1 MAESANH
8 QETRKT
14 KAVFA
19 VLAGIVRPAMN
30 ALMGKTWKGFETLP
44 EGGFILCVNH
54 TTKIDPLVVGHAV
67 YSHGRLPRWLAKES
81 LFNIPVLGWAL
92 KNTGQVPVARKS
104 STAGDSLHAAREVLD
119 AGGVI
124 VIYPEGTLTRDPN
137 LWPMKGHSGAAR
149 LALQTGAPVV
159 PMAHWGDQEL
169 LPRYGKTLSLFPRKH
184 VVVSVGPIVD
194 LDDLRDGPRTRSV
207 LQEATDRIMGRIT
220 GLQAELRG
228 ETPPSSFWDPAAHG
242 QAATGSGYEK
252 RNPEP
257 KDKNNP
263 A

>member
-1 MAESANH
+1 MAESANQ

-14 KAVFA
+14 KTVFA

-30 ALMGKTWKGFETLP
+30 ALIGKTWKGFESLP

-54 TTKIDPLVVGHAV
+54 TTKIDPLVVGHAL

-81 LFNIPVLGWAL
+81 LFTAPVIGWVM
-92 KNTGQVPVARKS
+92 KSTGQVPVARKS
-104 STAGDSLHAAREVLD
+104 SSAGESLLAAKQVLD

-124 VIYPEGTLTRDPN
+124 VIYPEGTLTREPN
-137 LWPMKGHSGAAR
+137 LWPMKGHTGAAR

-159 PMAHWGDQEL
+159 PLAHWGDQEL
-169 LPRYGKTLSLFPRKH
+169 LPRYGKKLSLFPRKH
-184 VVVSVGPIVD
+184 VVVSVGQEVD
-194 LDDLRDGPRTRSV
+194 LDDLRGGPRTRSI

-228 ETPPSSFWDPAAHG
+228 ETPPASFWDPAEHG
-242 QAATGSGYEK
+242 QAATGSRYETK
-252 RNPEP
+252 KPTTD
-257 KDKNNP
+257 DKNKP

>member
-1 MAESANH
+1 MAESANQ

-14 KAVFA
+14 KTVFA
-19 VLAGIVRPAMN
+19 VLAGIVRPALN
-30 ALMGKTWKGFETLP
+30 ALIGKTWKGFESLP

-54 TTKIDPLVVGHAV
+54 STKIDPLVVGHAL

-81 LFNIPVLGWAL
+81 LFTAPVIGWVM
-92 KNTGQVPVARKS
+92 KSTGQVPVARKS
-104 STAGDSLHAAREVLD
+104 SSAGESLLAAKQVLD

-124 VIYPEGTLTRDPN
+124 VIYPEGTLTRDPE
-137 LWPMKGHSGAAR
+137 LWPMKGHTGAAR

-169 LPRYGKTLSLFPRKH
+169 LPRYGKKLSLIPRKH
-184 VVVSVGPIVD
+184 VVVSVGTEVD
-194 LDDLRDGPRTRSV
+194 LDDLRGGPRTRSI

-228 ETPPSSFWDPAAHG
+228 ETPPESFWDPAEHG
-242 QAATGSGYEK
+242 QAATGSRYENT
-252 RNPEP
+252 NPP
-257 KDKNNP
+257 TDDKNKP

>member
-1 MAESANH
+1 MGESTIE
-8 QETRKT
+8 QESGKT

-30 ALMGKTWKGFETLP
+30 ALIGKTWKGFDTLP
-44 EGGFILCVNH
+44 QGGFILCVNH
-54 TTKIDPLVVGHAV
+54 TTKIDPLVVGHAL

-81 LFNIPVLGWAL
+81 LFTAPVIGWVM

-104 STAGDSLHAAREVLD
+104 SSAGDSLVAAKRVLD

-137 LWPMKGHSGAAR
+137 LWPMKGHTGAAR

-169 LPRYGKTLSLFPRKH
+169 LPRYGKKMSLFPRKH
-184 VVVSVGPIVD
+184 VVVTVGEEVN
-194 LDDLRDGPRTRSV
+194 LDDLRQGPRTRSV

-220 GLQAELRG
+220 ALQAELRG
-228 ETPPSSFWDPAAHG
+228 ETPPTSFWDPAEHG
-242 QAATGSGYEK
+242 QAATGSSYEAPK
-252 RNPEP
+252 PTPE
-257 KDKNNP
+257 DKN
-263 A
+263 

>member
-1 MAESANH
+1 MAETGNQAES
-8 QETRKT
+8 RKT
-14 KAVFA
+14 RIVFS

-30 ALMGKTWKGFETLP
+30 ALTGRTWRGFDTLP

-54 TTKIDPLVVGHAV
+54 TTKIDPLVVGHAL

-81 LFNIPVLGWAL
+81 LFTAPVIGWVM
-92 KNTGQVPVARKS
+92 KSTGQVPVARRS
-104 STAGDSLHAAREVLD
+104 NTAGDSLVAAKQVLD

-137 LWPMKGHSGAAR
+137 LWPMKGHTGAAR

-169 LPRYGKTLSLFPRKH
+169 LPRYGKKLSLFPRKH
-184 VVVSVGPIVD
+184 VVLSIGPAVD
-194 LDDLRDGPRTRSV
+194 LDDLRHGPRTRSV
-207 LQEATDRIMGRIT
+207 LQEATDRIMRRIT

-228 ETPPSSFWDPAAHG
+228 EEPPQTFWDPAEHG
-242 QAATGSGYEK
+242 QAATGSSYEAK
-252 RNPEP
+252 PVRTD
-257 KDKNNP
+257 DKNNP